1 MYSLIYKVIYVSASV
16 VLLGVQKDYNI
27 FGVLR
32 SALGTVNFVKKK
44 LKKVCVK
51 DFLFRYIFVSLLHE

>member
-44 LKKVCVK
+44 VDK
-51 DFLFRYIFVSLLHE
+51 SA

>member
-44 LKKVCVK
+44 LKKVCVR
-51 DFLFRYIFVSLLHE
+51 DFFI